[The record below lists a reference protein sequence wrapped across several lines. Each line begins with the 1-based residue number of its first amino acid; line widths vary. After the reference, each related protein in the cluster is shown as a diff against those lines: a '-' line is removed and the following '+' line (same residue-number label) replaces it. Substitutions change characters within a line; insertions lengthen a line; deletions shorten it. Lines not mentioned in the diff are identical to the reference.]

1 MARAIYFNFIWALD
15 TAATTNDS
23 KLCLLFMYQVNGFSL
38 LFYFLIIF
46 NLTMHSLT
54 YHLRDVF

>member
-1 MARAIYFNFIWALD
+1 MARAIYFNFIQALD
-15 TAATTNDS
+15 AAATTNDS

-38 LFYFLIIF
+38 LFYFLIVF
-46 NLTMHSLT
+46 NLTMLSLT